1 VSRTQVWGR
10 RALLAFAVPALFA
23 FAVPALLAG
32 CVSER
37 GGHAGHHKRRHGFSD
52 DRSAVQVV
60 TTNLGGKNVFIPST
74 IVLTEGSGRKLSLFN
89 TTDQPHGFA
98 IPGLGLAVVLQPG
111 VEQEVELPTLEAHH
125 LYAITCHLH
134 PPHRGAT
141 LMVVPAR

>member
-1 VSRTQVWGR
+1 VSLTQGWGR
-10 RALLAFAVPALFA
+10 RVLVAL
-23 FAVPALLAG
+23 AVPALLAG

-37 GGHAGHHKRRHGFSD
+37 GHGRHHKAKHGFTD
-52 DRSAVQVV
+52 DRSQVQVI
-60 TTNLGGKNVFIPST
+60 TTNLGGKNVFVPST
-74 IVLTEGSGRKLSLFN
+74 IVLTEGSGRSLSLFN

-98 IPGLGLAVVLQPG
+98 IPGLGVELVLMPG
-111 VEQEVELPTLEAHH
+111 VEQVVELPTLEAHR